1 MYNSMVS
8 DVKVKGQRQWA
19 CAHNTKVHVV
29 VLSEHSEASW
39 RMSLACASITVPA
52 LHNME
57 DSLRRFFPA
66 R

>member
-19 CAHNTKVHVV
+19 CAHNRKVHVV
-29 VLSEHSEASW
+29 VLSEHSEAPW
-39 RMSLACASITVPA
+39 RMSL
-52 LHNME
+52 HG
-57 DSLRRFFPA
+57 RFFETFFP

>member
-19 CAHNTKVHVV
+19 CAHNRKVHVV
-29 VLSEHSEASW
+29 VLSEYSEAPW
-39 RMSLACASITVPA
+39 RTSLACASITAPA